1 MAAESPVS
9 LSQPCVPVFK
19 GEDYGRWRLR
29 MKTVFRSQELWE
41 LVEKGVPE
49 GEDEVKARESKKK
62 DAKALCLI
70 QQAVDGPIL
79 DRIEEAETAHDA
91 WEIVK
96 NLYQGT
102 SKMMTVRKQ
111 ALGQSFETLQME
123 DSESIQA
130 YLSRVVVIVNQ
141 VKALGHKLSEAE
153 VVSKVLRSLAP
164 KFDFVAVA
172 MEESRDM
179 STLTLDELGGSLQ
192 AHEVRVNRSL
202 GKRGEKALVVKA
214 ESTSSGVKEKGN
226 PCASP
231 GWSPTRGRGR
241 GFIRG
246 RGRGRSAR
254 GCSGDNKSNI
264 QCFNC
269 KKYGHMKA
277 ECREKGK
284 QV

>member
-1 MAAESPVS
+1 MAAETPVS

-49 GEDEVKARESKKK
+49 GEEEAKARETKKK

-70 QQAVDGPIL
+70 QQAIDGPIL

-96 NLYQGT
+96 NVYQGT
-102 SKMMTVRKQ
+102 SKMMTV
-111 ALGQSFETLQME
+111 
-123 DSESIQA
+123 
-130 YLSRVVVIVNQ
+130 
-141 VKALGHKLSEAE
+141 KALGHKLTEAE

-202 GKRGEKALVVKA
+202 TKKVEKALVVKT
-214 ESTSSGVKEKGN
+214 ESSASNVKEKGN
-226 PCASP
+226 PSAIT

-246 RGRGRSAR
+246 RGRGRSSR
-254 GCSGDNKSNI
+254 GWSGDNKSNI
-264 QCFNC
+264 
-269 KKYGHMKA
+269 
-277 ECREKGK
+277 
-284 QV
+284 